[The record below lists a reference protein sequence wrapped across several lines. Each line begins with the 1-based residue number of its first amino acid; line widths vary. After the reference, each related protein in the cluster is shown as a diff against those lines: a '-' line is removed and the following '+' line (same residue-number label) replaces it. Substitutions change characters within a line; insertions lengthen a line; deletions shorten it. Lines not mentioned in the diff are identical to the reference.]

1 MASLEQLVTMGFSE
15 DEARTA
21 VEAHGVGA
29 LDILLGV
36 SSPAPHQ
43 ASPRVLH
50 PRTPAVDTTAVLCI
64 ACRQAYVQV
73 GDEYFLLYVTFARS
87 RRFSRPAG

>member
-29 LDILLGV
+29 LDVLLGV
-36 SSPAPHQ
+36 ASSAPHQ
-43 ASPRVLH
+43 ASS
-50 PRTPAVDTTAVLCI
+50 TDI
-64 ACRQAYVQV
+64 A
-73 GDEYFLLYVTFARS
+73 S
-87 RRFSRPAG
+87 